1 LAYVYAVADAHTN
14 TSADAYAMAYVYAI
28 PDADTY
34 SCRYA
39 DCCTDTDA

>member
-1 LAYVYAVADAHTN
+1 MAYVHAPANADTNAGAYVYAMAH
-14 TSADAYAMAYVYAI
+14 VYAV
-28 PDADTY
+28 PNTDTY